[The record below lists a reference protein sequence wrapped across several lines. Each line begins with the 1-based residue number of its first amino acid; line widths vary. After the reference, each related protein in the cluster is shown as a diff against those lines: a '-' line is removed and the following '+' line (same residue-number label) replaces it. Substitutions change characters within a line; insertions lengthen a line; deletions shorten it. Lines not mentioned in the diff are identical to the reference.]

1 MFATIVSIY
10 PAVVDS
16 TWKQAE
22 NESLSI
28 PLVLQYFLL
37 AFSCGVQ
44 LLVAWAR
51 LSILGKTTAATFAI
65 LSSVGV
71 MPVRLYYSGYRLF
84 DANPH
89 H

>member
-10 PAVVDS
+10 PAAVDT
-16 TWKQAE
+16 TWERTEAE
-22 NESLSI
+22 PLSM
-28 PLVLQYFLL
+28 PLVLQYLL
-37 AFSCGVQ
+37 LGLSCGVQ

-51 LSILGKTTAATFAI
+51 LSILGRTTASTFAI

-71 MPVRLYYSGYRLF
+71 MPARLYYSGYRLF

-89 H
+89 N